1 MDGVVKPYPIVERG
15 GTKIGIIGALTDIG
29 GIVAKNNIKGL
40 SYINPIDTVNVLAAE
55 LKLKEKCDLVIL
67 LSHCGFYGGNPE
79 NPGDEDIAAMSENV
93 DIIVGGHSH
102 TKLTEK
108 KLYKNRAGKSVT
120 VVQDGEKG
128 EYVGRID
135 IWF

>member
-1 MDGVVKPYPIVERG
+1 
-15 GTKIGIIGALTDIG
+15 
-29 GIVAKNNIKGL
+29 
-40 SYINPIDTVNVLAAE
+40 
-55 LKLKEKCDLVIL
+55 
-67 LSHCGFYGGNPE
+67 
-79 NPGDEDIAAMSENV
+79 MSENV